1 MGHLMRK
8 LLKKYDSIVVHL
20 GVYIVDLCAFYS
32 HRIIG
37 KLTAFLSHTHNNV
50 KETIFRKIW
59 DLWINGRGLDGKTRS
74 IMIRAGPF
82 TPRECQHIWGDWRQT
97 LEARINGDH
106 PSASTAFT
114 SHLASSISITVARSP
129 PPAACN
135 NLVFCVAMSICL
147 KEEKK
152 NQRIDLQPANLLPIL
167 QHRWVTEYSC

>member
-8 LLKKYDSIVVHL
+8 LLKKYDSIVVRL
-20 GVYIVDLCAFYS
+20 GVYIVDLCAIYS

-82 TPRECQHIWGDWRQT
+82 TPRECQNLTTEPPPEFITDRHDFINISGEIEDRPWRQ
-97 LEARINGDH
+97 E
-106 PSASTAFT
+106 STAT
-114 SHLASSISITVARSP
+114 IPRHLPRLRRT
-129 PPAACN
+129 
-135 NLVFCVAMSICL
+135 
-147 KEEKK
+147 
-152 NQRIDLQPANLLPIL
+152 
-167 QHRWVTEYSC
+167 